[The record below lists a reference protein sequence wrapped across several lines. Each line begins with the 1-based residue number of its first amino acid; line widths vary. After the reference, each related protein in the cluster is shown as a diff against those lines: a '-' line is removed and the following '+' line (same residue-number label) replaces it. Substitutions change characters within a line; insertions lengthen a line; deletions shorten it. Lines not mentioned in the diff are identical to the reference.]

1 MEIDHCMDS
10 ITKKKKGLHEVK
22 LYKSSME
29 KMTSKKPRTDG
40 VPSPRELSF
49 DMKANVFR
57 NDI

>member
-1 MEIDHCMDS
+1 M
-10 ITKKKKGLHEVK
+10 K

-49 DMKANVFR
+49 DMKANVFL